1 MKSGMSDCSAWA
13 ELVKSSVSALDAGRV
28 LGLEM
33 NHDGRCRCPFHNGED
48 FNMKLYMG
56 DKGYHCFVCHEH
68 GDVIALVQKMS
79 NSTFTEAIQWLSDT
93 FHLGIDTHAAIDEKT
108 RQRASRQRRIRQELN
123 ERRKET
129 DRRVYD
135 TFLNIADFVRTV
147 ERTVEDNAPKSPDD
161 EWSETFCAALRV
173 RTEANE
179 LAEQA
184 QMMIL
189 EKTY

>member
-1 MKSGMSDCSAWA
+1 MN
-13 ELVKSSVSALDAGRV
+13 EYRLVADYIVNSVSTLEAGKA
-28 LGLEM
+28 LGLEVNYSNRCKCPLHGGADYNM
-33 NHDGRCRCPFHNGED
+33 RLYDGN
-48 FNMKLYMG
+48 
-56 DKGYHCFVCHEH
+56 KGYYCFVCHEH
-68 GDVIALVQKMS
+68 GDVIALVQKM
-79 NSTFTEAIQWLSDT
+79 NNNTFTEAIQWLSDA
-93 FHLGIDTHAAIDEKT
+93 FHLGVDTHTAIDEKT

-147 ERTVEDNAPKSPDD
+147 ERTIEDNAPKSQDD

-184 QMMIL
+184 QMMVL

>member
-1 MKSGMSDCSAWA
+1 MKNDLTPVIDLIKAN
-13 ELVKSSVSALDAGRV
+13 VSAIDAGRM
-28 LGLEM
+28 LGLDI
-33 NHDGRCRCPFHNGED
+33 NRDGRCPCPFHNGVD
-48 FNMKLYMG
+48 KNMKLYNG
-56 DKGYHCFVCHEH
+56 EKGFHCFVCHEH
-68 GDVIALVQKMS
+68 GDVIALVRKMN
-79 NSTFTEAIQWLSDT
+79 NSTFTEAIQWLSDA
-93 FHLGIDTHAAIDEKT
+93 FHLGIDTHTAIDEKT

-147 ERTVEDNAPKSPDD
+147 ERTIEDNAPKSQDD

-173 RTEANE
+173 RAETNE

-184 QMMIL
+184 QMMVL

>member
-1 MKSGMSDCSAWA
+1 MKNDLTLAIDLIKA
-13 ELVKSSVSALDAGRV
+13 NVSAIDAGRM
-28 LGLEM
+28 LGLEI
-33 NHDGRCRCPFHNGED
+33 NHDGRCKCPFHNGGD
-48 FNMKLYMG
+48 FNMKLYTG

-68 GDVIALVQKMS
+68 GDVIDLVQGV
-79 NSTFTEAIQWLSDT
+79 NGCGFTEAVQWISDA
-93 FHLGIDTHAAIDEKT
+93 FHLGVDTHTTIDEKT
-108 RQRASRQRRIRQELN
+108 RQMASRQRRIRQELN

-147 ERTVEDNAPKSPDD
+147 ERTIEDNAPKSPDD
-161 EWSETFCAALRV
+161 EWSETFCAALRI

-184 QMMIL
+184 QMMVL
-189 EKTY
+189 EKT